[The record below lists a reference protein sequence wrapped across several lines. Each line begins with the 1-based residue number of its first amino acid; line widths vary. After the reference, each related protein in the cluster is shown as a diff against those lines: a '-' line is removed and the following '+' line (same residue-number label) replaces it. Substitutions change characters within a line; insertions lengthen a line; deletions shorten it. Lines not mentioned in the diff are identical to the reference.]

1 LIKVA
6 KVIKNTVKFVL
17 GIGIAAL
24 TVAGLSGCSVSV
36 DGEDYRSVSPVFDI
50 EQFFD
55 GNVKAWGIVQNRSGE
70 VVQRFVVD
78 IDGSVDGDT
87 LTLDES
93 FNYGVGDGPT
103 SRTWTI
109 VKQSDNSY
117 VGRASDIDGPAKGT
131 SFGNAF
137 NFHYEMDLPVDD
149 TTYSV
154 TFDDWFWAFDDSTMM
169 NRSYIRKFGVVMAE
183 VTIFM
188 QKQTD

>member
-1 LIKVA
+1 M
-6 KVIKNTVKFVL
+6 IKNTVKFVL

-169 NRSYIRKFGVVMAE
+169 NRSYIRKFGIVMAE

-188 QKQTD
+188 QKQTE

>member
-1 LIKVA
+1 MKS
-6 KVIKNTVKFVL
+6 VL
-17 GIGIAAL
+17 RILLAVTFATGL
-24 TVAGLSGCSVSV
+24 AGCAGAPEG
-36 DGEDYRSVSPVFDI
+36 DTYRQQTPAFDLY
-50 EQFFD
+50 QFFSGD
-55 GNVKAWGIVQNRSGE
+55 VKAWGIVQNRSGE

-117 VGRASDIDGPAKGT
+117 VGRASDIDGPATGT

-169 NRSYIRKFGVVMAE
+169 NRSYIRKFGIVMAE

>member
-1 LIKVA
+1 M
-6 KVIKNTVKFVL
+6 KVIKKTMKFVL
-17 GIGIAAL
+17 GLGVAAL
-24 TVAGLSGCSVSV
+24 TVVGLSGCSVSV
-36 DGEDYRSVSPVFDI
+36 EGEDYKSVSPAFNI

-103 SRTWTI
+103 SRTW
-109 VKQSDNSY
+109 SDNSF
-117 VGRASDIDGPAKGT
+117 VGRASDIEGPAKGT
-131 SFGNAF
+131 SYGNAF

-169 NRSYIRKFGVVMAE
+169 NRSYIRKFGIVMAE

>member
-1 LIKVA
+1 M
-6 KVIKNTVKFVL
+6 IKNTVKFVL

-154 TFDDWFWAFDDSTMM
+154 TFDDWFWAFDD
-169 NRSYIRKFGVVMAE
+169 
-183 VTIFM
+183 
-188 QKQTD
+188 